1 VPGAESLAQLRT
13 FAWRKM
19 KVEMAEVIAG
29 IVDVLADAPLK
40 GNPLAVK
47 KGMHQLRS
55 KFQSQPLMD
64 FPFTK
69 LGNGEGSAVQV
80 AGNPLLCQSMCQK
93 RGS

>member
-1 VPGAESLAQLRT
+1 
-13 FAWRKM
+13 M
-19 KVEMAEVIAG
+19 KVEMAELIAG
-29 IVDVLADAPLK
+29 RIDVFADAPLM

-55 KFQSQPLMD
+55 KFQSQSLMD

-80 AGNPLLCQSMCQK
+80 PDNPFLFQRVL
-93 RGS
+93 